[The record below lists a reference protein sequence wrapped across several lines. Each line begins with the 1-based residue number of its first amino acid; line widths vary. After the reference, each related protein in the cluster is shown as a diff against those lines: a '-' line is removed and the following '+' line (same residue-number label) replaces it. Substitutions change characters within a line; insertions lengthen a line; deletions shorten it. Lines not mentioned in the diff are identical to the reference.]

1 MSLLEKLRELV
12 ASEEAPEHE
21 LTTPPLEEELQ
32 EIDDQDIIEVEEVEE
47 GEEIDETPDYIYCT
61 DEESSLLKE
70 AVLEIK
76 NHKATLSELVIQ
88 FEHQKQ
94 LILEKIESTQDEM
107 RIFAKD
113 LSDKYKVADSG
124 AEYILHVPDEPD
136 SKVVFVVKS

>member
-32 EIDDQDIIEVEEVEE
+32 EIDDQDIIEVEED
-47 GEEIDETPDYIYCT
+47 EEIDETPDYIYCT